1 MEKETDRKARTD
13 NATPCRNIELRVI
26 TEKENSPFRH
36 TFDTTNPHGKV
47 LISRRYPYSKETL
60 RLVQKELLDSLGL
73 PIPLRSLEIGAGS
86 SQAPSEVLGE
96 LGATVFTL
104 DLDWHEHYTF
114 IPTVEDLEKLGDAVL
129 FPMKAGNGTALHY
142 LGDVGFINHERS
154 QLKGINFGLVFFWGS
169 IHGTGLCSS
178 VAASETATEL
188 NIEMPLEARL
198 TAPIRNIDSNG
209 ALVCISGF
217 FNQVTDPIIGL
228 GEIIYSNNKMIDTM
242 LMWAG
247 CKEKNPKD
255 IMIFGLSNGFS
266 IEPLSRNADG
276 FCSTADRIEII
287 DAVRNKVVN
296 RAIEEHINKRR
307 QESGYG
313 EVLGLVSAEQ
323 QEAIANL
330 CLIDCIAVRY

>member
-26 TEKENSPFRH
+26 TERENSPFRH

-47 LISRRYPYSKETL
+47 LISRRYPYSKETF

-73 PIPLRSLEIGAGS
+73 PIPLRSLEIGAGQA
-86 SQAPSEVLGE
+86 QAPSEVLSE

-104 DLDWHEHYTF
+104 DLDWNEHCTF
-114 IPTVEDLEKLGDAVL
+114 IPTVRDLEKLGDAVL

-154 QLKGINFGLVFFWGS
+154 QLKGINFDLVFFWGS

-178 VAASETATEL
+178 IAVSEAATEL

-209 ALVCISGF
+209 ALVYVSGF
-217 FNQVTDPIIGL
+217 FNRVVDPIIGL

-242 LMWAG
+242 LTWTG
-247 CKEKNPKD
+247 CEEKNPKD
-255 IMIFGLSNGFS
+255 VIIFGLSDEFS
-266 IEPLSRNADG
+266 IEPLSRNDDG

-287 DAVRNKVVN
+287 GAVRNKVVN
-296 RAIEEHINKRR
+296 RAIEEHLNKRK
-307 QESGYG
+307 QDVVYG
-313 EVLGLVSAEQ
+313 EALGLISAER
-323 QEAIANL
+323 QEAITNL
-330 CLIDCIAVRY
+330 CLIDCVAVRY